1 MLPPRQTTRNNRGL
15 AIAGRDRRDPGG
27 PRVAGY
33 TSDVTFRRR
42 PYQAAAIL
50 LAIGLLTA
58 CVGQKELEQENER
71 LRERVLELETQLQH
85 ETRQNTTLRARLQRT
100 EAIAPGVEQEVQANT
115 PYVAEITIDRWSHAR
130 DTDDDG
136 RPDEL
141 LVYLEPVD
149 GWGRFTQIVGTLSVH
164 AALLPADADAET
176 IGRVQLDPATL
187 RRAYRSSFTGTHYTV
202 TVPIT
207 EAAGFEAT
215 ECIVHAEFVDGH
227 TGVRYVAERRIDL
240 PMP

>member
-1 MLPPRQTTRNNRGL
+1 MT
-15 AIAGRDRRDPGG
+15 
-27 PRVAGY
+27 
-33 TSDVTFRRR
+33 
-42 PYQAAAIL
+42 
-50 LAIGLLTA
+50 GLLTG
-58 CVGQKELEQENER
+58 CIGQKELEQENDR
-71 LRERVLELETQLQH
+71 LRERVLELEDQLRD
-85 ETRQNTTLRARLQRT
+85 ETRQSAALRARLQRT
-100 EAIAPGVEQEVQANT
+100 EPADEQEVQANT

-136 RPDEL
+136 LPDEL

-164 AALLPADADAET
+164 AAVLPAAVDAQT
-176 IGRVQLDPATL
+176 IGRVQLDPASL
-187 RRAYRSSFTGTHYTV
+187 RRAYRSSFTGAHYTV

-207 EAAGFEAT
+207 VADGSTAT

-227 TGVRYVAERRIDL
+227 TGQRYLAHRCIDL